1 MNAHT
6 TSPVP
11 PVPSPSI
18 RIARLQG
25 EGEKFPGIFE
35 GIALRPLQDNA
46 FVIHNDDSRDVV
58 AIYGVWTVMNQDG
71 TINTFEYLSDIYM
84 ALIPTLV
91 IPSGKTLIAT
101 PNGWIFPKH
110 YSAAGAALE
119 AQSSPYAN
127 LASRLTHAASISLSI
142 DALIFADGET
152 CGANTKRLDQA
163 IVARRDAAIS
173 LAANARDALTRGEP
187 AVSSEDLFAQ
197 SNDKSSEAFWRGHLG
212 GQLSREPDKEPYLR
226 YLESLPRP
234 PAFYASRSTD

>member
-1 MNAHT
+1 
-6 TSPVP
+6 
-11 PVPSPSI
+11 
-18 RIARLQG
+18 
-25 EGEKFPGIFE
+25 
-35 GIALRPLQDNA
+35 
-46 FVIHNDDSRDVV
+46 V
-58 AIYGVWTVMNQDG
+58 AIYGVWTVINQDG

-91 IPSGKTLIAT
+91 IPSGKALIAT

-127 LASRLTHAASISLSI
+127 LASRLTHAASVSLSI

-187 AVSSEDLFAQ
+187 AVSSEDLFEQ
-197 SNDKSSEAFWRGHLG
+197 SKDKSSEGFWRGHFG
-212 GQLSREPDKEPYLR
+212 GHLSRMPDRDAYLR